1 MSKKEKDNTDSII
14 QEIKNYR
21 KQEIENLKDS
31 IREANELALLIDGHD
46 NALAGWSTDGKAIY
60 FIDDIIANLMH
71 RDKMTYDEAIE
82 FFDFNI
88 AGSYLGDN
96 TPIYMYDNR

>member
-21 KQEIENLKDS
+21 KQELENLKDS

-82 FFDFNI
+82 FFYFNI